1 MSENTK
7 FDPVMFIGFA
17 VLIMMFTLTGL
28 ASYKT
33 PYYSYNRYT
42 MDRARAKYNSALRD
56 YHAAVTAGD
65 SIHLADAAHEMNAR
79 RDKLNQLVRDSIC
92 ADSVAKIPQMELYRA
107 NWDKICHDWRDARI
121 RHHQKRIVKLQQKQK

>member
-1 MSENTK
+1 M
-7 FDPVMFIGFA
+7 
-17 VLIMMFTLTGL
+17 
-28 ASYKT
+28 
-33 PYYSYNRYT
+33 
-42 MDRARAKYNSALRD
+42 
-56 YHAAVTAGD
+56 TAGD

-92 ADSVAKIPQMELYRA
+92 ADSVAKIPQMKLYRA